1 MQRLQQPSVVPG
13 SEPSWWLQEA
23 LEFEGNP
30 PPLPPLEENHDVD
43 VAIVGG
49 GYTGLWTAL
58 LLRERAPDLRI
69 ALVEAE
75 VCGAGA
81 SGKNGG
87 LVHGYWYA
95 IPRLCADFGNAV
107 ALQIARLGSQAQD
120 AIRAF
125 CTAPGTDVWWR
136 ENGIIKIA
144 CSPAQDAAIGR
155 TIAAARR
162 VGAEAQLVPLTPD
175 EVQQHCRS
183 PVFRAGIRLR
193 EAATVQ
199 PARLARA
206 LRHAALQ
213 RGIRIYENTPVA
225 DVRAGPPHIVL
236 TPNGKL
242 RARDVVLALNARL
255 TAKPDIQPH
264 MMNFSSFMVITEP
277 VPELLQEIGWKG
289 KEGLADARTFLHYFR
304 TTEDGR
310 VAMGSRTGPI
320 DFNGSLT
327 WTTRSPEA
335 AARAETGLRRLL
347 PGLGNV
353 AVTHAWGGAID
364 VSADELPF
372 FGTLRPGGLHYG
384 CGYSGH
390 GVNPSWIG
398 GKILS
403 SLVLREDDEW
413 TRSVF
418 CRRRVPMIFP
428 EPFRTVFARLA
439 RSAIICREE
448 AEEDEQPV
456 PFLARAGAALPK
468 IFGIP
473 VGTQ

>member
-1 MQRLQQPSVVPG
+1 MQRLQSPSVIPG

-23 LEFEGNP
+23 LEFEGSP
-30 PPLPPLEENHDVD
+30 PPLAALEGNHDVD

-87 LVHGYWYA
+87 MVHGYWYA
-95 IPRLCADFGNAV
+95 VARLSEQFGDAA
-107 ALQIARLGSQAQD
+107 ALEIARLGSRAQD

-125 CTAPGTDVWWR
+125 CTAPGVDVWWR
-136 ENGIIKIA
+136 ENGVVKIA
-144 CSPAQDAAIGR
+144 CSPAQDGSIQH
-155 TIAAARR
+155 TIAAAER
-162 VGAEAQLVPLTPD
+162 VGAGANVVRLTPE
-175 EVQQHCRS
+175 EVQQRCRS
-183 PVFRAGIRLR
+183 PVFRAGVFLP

-206 LRHAALQ
+206 LRYAALQ
-213 RGIRIYENTPVA
+213 RGIQIYENTPA
-225 DVRAGPPHIVL
+225 DDVRAGPPHIVI

-242 RARDVVLALNARL
+242 RAPDVVLALNARL
-255 TAKPDIQPH
+255 TSKPDIQPH

-277 VPELLQEIGWKG
+277 VPELLEEIGWKG
-289 KEGLADARTFLHYFR
+289 REGLTDARTFLHYFR

-310 VAMGSRTGPI
+310 VAMGSRSGPI

-327 WTTRSPEA
+327 WTTSSPQA

-347 PGLGNV
+347 PGLAN
-353 AVTHAWGGAID
+353 ARVTHAWGGAID

-372 FGTLRPGGLHYG
+372 FRTLRPGGLHYG

-390 GVNPSWIG
+390 GVNPAWLG

-403 SLVLREDDEW
+403 SLVLREDNEW

-439 RSAIICREE
+439 RSAILCREE
-448 AEEDEQPV
+448 AEEDQQPV
-456 PFLARAGAALPK
+456 PLLARAGGALPR

-473 VGTQ
+473 IGTR